1 MQRNMKRKSFL
12 NKLYI
17 LQILIAAV
25 TFASCSDDNE
35 DTGSN
40 VQTNS
45 YMGRWFLDWSNSEK
59 VTWLEMDFDANGNF
73 TYAEIMSSHKEGLNI
88 REKGSSTYHKEGN
101 TLVCRFDWSSTGT
114 SSTDRLDITYSDKYT
129 LVLTNVQM
137 GTEETYS
144 RIIDEYY
151 IKAGETVP
159 FEFKDS
165 DFSNAT
171 FSVTDKRIATVDDSG
186 LITAVKHG
194 TTYITARASVGTV
207 TVKVNVI
214 DTEQP
219 YTEYGEDL
227 SLNKRQ
233 IIAKY
238 GDNYM
243 ELKDANSV
251 NSIVYYMGD
260 MDTEAV
266 NFSFTNHD
274 KVKTIMVSLWESPYV
289 ADMTKFFEGKYER
302 VGKEDNGFNSFYNNN
317 GKYGYF
323 ICTDI
328 PMMYNSYIR
337 MLPDFE
343 KYDELVTNGNADELA
358 AQFGYTI
365 TEEDGGSCLLEIENG
380 DMYEFALML
389 YDEETREIKRVHF
402 LCKDGTDIAKAT
414 DMVKEFYP
422 HYMDGLG
429 YCASEYWWT
438 LSPLVFVDIEEN
450 EFGSIS
456 IIYSKL

>member
-1 MQRNMKRKSFL
+1 MKRKSFL

-17 LQILIAAV
+17 LHILIAAV

-40 VQTNS
+40 VKTNS

-59 VTWLEMDFDANGNF
+59 TMWLEMGFDASGNF
-73 TYAEIMSSHKEGLNI
+73 TYAEIMSSHKEGLSI
-88 REKGSSTYHKEGN
+88 REKGSSTYRKEGN

-114 SSTDRLDITYSDKYT
+114 SSTERLDITYSDKYT
-129 LVLTNVQM
+129 LVLTNAQM
-137 GTEETYS
+137 GTAETYS

-151 IKAGETVP
+151 IKVGETAP
-159 FEFKDS
+159 FEFEDS

-171 FSVTDKRIATVDDSG
+171 FSATDKRIATVDDSG

-194 TTYITARASVGTV
+194 TTYITARAGVGAV

-227 SLNKRQ
+227 SLNKKQ

-238 GDNYM
+238 GDNYY
-243 ELKDANSV
+243 ELEQD

-260 MDTEAV
+260 MDTKEV
-266 NFSFTNHD
+266 NFRFTNHD
-274 KVKTIMVSLWESPYV
+274 KVKAIMVDLWESSYI

-302 VGKEDNGFNSFYNNN
+302 VGKEDNGFNSFYNSN
-317 GKYGYF
+317 GKCGYF

-337 MLPDFE
+337 ILPDFE
-343 KYDELVTNGNADELA
+343 KYDELIINGNADEFA

-380 DMYEFALML
+380 DMYELALML
-389 YDEETREIKRVHF
+389 YDEETHEIQRIIF
-402 LCKDGTDIAKAT
+402 ICKDGTDIAKAT
-414 DMVKEFYP
+414 DMVKEYYP
-422 HYMDGLG
+422 YYMDGLG
-429 YCASEYWWT
+429 YCASEKWWT
-438 LSPLVFVDIEEN
+438 LSPKVFLDIEEN
-450 EFGSIS
+450 RFGSIS
-456 IIYSKL
+456 IIYSKLK